1 MEIQIPQIIF
11 QMVNFGVVFGALTY
25 LLYKPVLKILEERS
39 NKIHQAQQEAEATI
53 KEKAELEELKKKIKK
68 EADVEAAQIIDEA
81 RKNAEAQVETLL
93 ADAKNKAKKEIA
105 QMQASFDDEKKKQAE
120 DMRKEFN
127 AAVLKVSAKIM
138 GKSFDQKTH
147 EKIITQELQSILKTM

>member
-11 QMVNFGVVFGALTY
+11 QMINFGVVFGALSY

-39 NKIHQAQQEAEATI
+39 NKIKQAQEEAEATI

-68 EADVEAAQIIDEA
+68 DAESEAAQIIDDA
-81 RKNAEAQVETLL
+81 RKSAEAQADTML
-93 ADAKNKAKKEIA
+93 ADAKQRAKKEIS
-105 QMQASFDDEKKKQAE
+105 QMQAAFEDEKKKQAE

-127 AAVLKVSAKIM
+127 TAVLNVSAKIM
-138 GKSFDQKTH
+138 GKSFDKKTH
-147 EKIITQELQSILKTM
+147 EKIINHELQAILKSM